1 MLMLH
6 ALAAARVLP
15 QAAHTTAAAA
25 RGHERVM
32 AVVAAAAAAAA
43 TAIGEIDWRGRGGRT
58 EEVALVAR
66 RPDVRR
72 RAVEQ
77 AADLVEY
84 GASIARRRRRRAVL
98 ARQAGGRR
106 ARPLEAAAA
115 VVRVMMRMLMMM
127 LVLLLMMMMIVVMVV
142 VVVVVAVVVVEAGRG
157 RLLVEYG
164 IAERA
169 MQYVV
174 ELLLASAS
182 ICRVTPQLRLRRR
195 CWLLVSSRFGLC
207 CRRC

>member
-1 MLMLH
+1 MMLMLH

-32 AVVAAAAAAAA
+32 AVVAAAAAA

-115 VVRVMMRMLMMM
+115 VVRVMMRMLMM
-127 LVLLLMMMMIVVMVV
+127 LVLLLMMMMRGVMVV